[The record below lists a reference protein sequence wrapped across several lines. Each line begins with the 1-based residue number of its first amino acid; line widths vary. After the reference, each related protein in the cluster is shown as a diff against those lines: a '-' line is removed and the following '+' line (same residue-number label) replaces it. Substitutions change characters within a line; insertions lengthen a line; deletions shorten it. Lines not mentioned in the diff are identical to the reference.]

1 MKAMILAAGRGERMR
16 PLTDNCPKPMLTVS
30 GVPLLEHHI
39 RKLRAVGIID
49 IVINHA
55 WCGDKIVE
63 YFGYGSAFGVNITY
77 SDESSGALET
87 AGGIQKALPLLQS
100 SPSAQGSAI
109 NDCPF
114 LVVNGDIF
122 TDFDFTELPSLPE
135 TIQAHTFL
143 VNNPEHNLAG
153 DFCLSGDL
161 LANKVAADKQVVN
174 LSDHK
179 TFTFSG
185 IALYRPSFFKQDSSA
200 ENETNNVEKQALGP
214 MLRMAAEQ
222 QIISGSLISQYWAD
236 IGTPER
242 LAQINQRVAELSS

>member
-30 GVPLLEHHI
+30 GIPLLEHHV
-39 RKLRAVGIID
+39 RRLRAVGIID

-55 WCGDKIVE
+55 WCGDKIVA
-63 YFGYGSAFGVNITY
+63 YFGDGTKFGVNISY

-87 AGGIQKALPLLQS
+87 AGGIKKALPLLQREKS
-100 SPSAQGSAI
+100 STKVTDNA
-109 NDCPF
+109 PF

-174 LSDHK
+174 LPDHR

-185 IALYRPSFFKQDSSA
+185 IALYRPSFFKHGWCA
-200 ENETNNVEKQALGP
+200 ENEANSVEKRALGP

-222 QIISGSLISQYWAD
+222 QTISGSLISQYWAD